1 MFDDPKKELKRLE
14 KQLLEEEDGSWL
26 DNELSEV
33 KAMLGDSGQ
42 QDLDATR
49 IYRDPG
55 AVPVRNYANGY
66 GQVPAQSG
74 EYDEYGD
81 SAYAADPRE
90 VAPREKGVGGLVLL
104 ALLELLGI
112 VGIIGYW
119 LLMIG

>member
-26 DNELSEV
+26 DNELSEA
-33 KAMLGDSGQ
+33 KAMLGDDRQ
-42 QDLDATR
+42 QDPDATR
-49 IYRDPG
+49 VYRDLG
-55 AVPVRNYANGY
+55 ALPVRNYANGY
-66 GQVPAQSG
+66 GQAQDV

-81 SAYAADPRE
+81 GDYVENSPKP
-90 VAPREKGVGGLVLL
+90 APREKGVGGLILL

>member
-14 KQLLEEEDGSWL
+14 KQLLEEEDASWL
-26 DNELSEV
+26 DHELSEA
-33 KAMLGDSGQ
+33 KAMLGDDRQ
-42 QDLDATR
+42 QDLDVTR
-49 IYRDPG
+49 IYRDP
-55 AVPVRNYANGY
+55 VTLPVRNYANGY
-66 GQVPAQSG
+66 GQSRDV

-81 SAYAADPRE
+81 GDYTEAPPRT
-90 VAPREKGVGGLVLL
+90 ASRQKGVGGLILL